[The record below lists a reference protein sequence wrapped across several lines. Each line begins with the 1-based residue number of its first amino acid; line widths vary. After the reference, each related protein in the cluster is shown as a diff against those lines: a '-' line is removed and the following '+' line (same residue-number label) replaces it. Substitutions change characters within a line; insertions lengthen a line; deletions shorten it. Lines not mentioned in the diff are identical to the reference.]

1 MNSIINHILLP
12 MPHMQDP
19 YFNRSVVFMCEH
31 NKDGAMGLIVNKPFS
46 DPTLKELFDS
56 FYDDADKILKS
67 VEQVYFGGPVMVERG
82 IVLHSSHYQSEDSIK
97 ISNDFFLSSH
107 KKTLEDLSKQNG
119 DAECRLL
126 LGHAGWTSGQLEREI
141 ENGDWLVQETTPDF
155 IFNMPEKQMW
165 GMAIR
170 SFGIDISNFSSIGGQ
185 A

>member
-1 MNSIINHILLP
+1 
-12 MPHMQDP
+12 MQDP

-46 DPTLKELFDS
+46 DPALKELFDS
-56 FYDDADKILKS
+56 FYDDADEILKS

-141 ENGDWLVQETTPDF
+141 ENGDWLLMPADDKF
-155 IFNMPEKQMW
+155 IFSTPNSDKW
-165 GMAIR
+165 VKAA
-170 SFGIDISNFSSIGGQ
+170 SKFGIDILDLGGS
-185 A
+185 AGLA